1 MLNESRIPKPTW
13 LKARIPSGSRYFKIR
28 RDLESRG
35 LHTICQSARC
45 PNIGE
50 CWNHNHATFL
60 IMGDICS
67 RNCLFCSVKHGIPRL
82 LDADEPRRILEMVK
96 ILKLKYAVITSVTRD
111 DLEDGGS
118 RHFARIIK
126 ILKQHQPDLKIEVL
140 IPDFKGD
147 PEAVDVVLDAQPAV
161 LNHNVETVKRLYEK
175 VNRHPANY
183 QSSLKVLKH
192 SSDRGMITKSGVM
205 VGLGETP
212 DELKEL
218 FAHLTEKGVRL
229 LTIGQYCQP
238 SRENVKVERFYN
250 PGEFAAL
257 RELALSFGFTA
268 VESGPFVRSSY
279 HADTMYERAAR
290 SYEG

>member
-1 MLNESRIPKPTW
+1 MLNEGRIPKPTW
-13 LKARIPSGSRYFKIR
+13 LKARIPSGRQYFKIK
-28 RDLESRG
+28 RDLESKG

-45 PNIGE
+45 PNIDE

-67 RNCLFCSVKHGIPRL
+67 RNCLFCSVKHGTPRP
-82 LDADEPRRILEMVK
+82 LDADEPRRILEMVN

-126 ILKQHQPDLKIEVL
+126 ILKQHRPDLKIEVL

-147 PEAVDVVLDAQPAV
+147 PQAVDVVLDAQPAV

-175 VNRHPANY
+175 VNRHPASY

-192 SSDRGMITKSGVM
+192 SSDRGMITKSGIM

-212 DELKEL
+212 GELQEL
-218 FAHLTEKGVRL
+218 FGHLTERGVRL

-238 SRENVKVERFYN
+238 GRENVKVERFYN
-250 PGEFAAL
+250 PDEFAAL
-257 RELALSFGFTA
+257 KESALSSGFTA

-279 HADTMYERAAR
+279 HAQEMYEKAAR
-290 SYEG
+290 PYEG